1 MLSFVVL
8 LKVLMASVRRSCL
21 LLLLVVVVDGGG
33 VVVVCAPRS
42 GVRTLFVVC
51 VCCVRVDVDVEWSV
65 VVVMEFGLLACLLD
79 VTAWHVACHDVLHDN
94 KH

>member
-8 LKVLMASVRRSCL
+8 LKVLMARVRRSCL

-51 VCCVRVDVDVEWSV
+51 VCCVRVDVDVDVECCCGHGVWAL
-65 VVVMEFGLLACLLD
+65 GLLARRD
-79 VTAWHVACHDVLHDN
+79 RVACCVSRRTS
-94 KH
+94 